1 MEPALDLIE
10 RLPTVAL
17 LGGAVGAA
25 VLALLAAAVLGGSTA
40 VAILAVG
47 AFAVATAG
55 GAAALKVHLMRLPLE
70 VAETAVEARLDGH
83 RAFAFRVRLGRGRAI
98 RRGTARVTYH
108 PEQGDPIDLDVV
120 LAEPEAIIGPWSVVA
135 VDRDEQVGDTG
146 QVELTVRVVEGER
159 DWETTRR
166 WPLDQVVAGRFAPP
180 IETRRGRLLWARD
193 RWSEVTPPAL
203 TG

>member
-1 MEPALDLIE
+1 MEPALDLVE

-25 VLALLAAAVLGGSTA
+25 AFALLAAALLGGSTA
-40 VAILAVG
+40 VAILALG
-47 AFAVATAG
+47 AFVVASAG

-70 VAETAVEARLDGH
+70 VAPTAVEARLDGH
-83 RAFAFRVRLGRGRAI
+83 RAFGFRVRLGRGRAI
-98 RRGTARVTYH
+98 RRGTAEVRYH
-108 PEQGDPIDLDVV
+108 PVQGEPIELDVV

-135 VDRDEQVGDTG
+135 VDRYEQVGPAG
-146 QVELTVRVVEGER
+146 RIELAVRVIEGER

-166 WPLDQVVAGRFAPP
+166 WPLEDVVVGRFAPP
-180 IETRRGRLLWARD
+180 LENRRGRLSWARA